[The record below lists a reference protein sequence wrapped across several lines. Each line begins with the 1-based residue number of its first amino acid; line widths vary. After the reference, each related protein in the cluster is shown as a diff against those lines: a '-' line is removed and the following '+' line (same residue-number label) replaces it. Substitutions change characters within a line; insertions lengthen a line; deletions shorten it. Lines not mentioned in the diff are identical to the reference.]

1 MSESSDDSNPLESAK
16 SSRYRTRIGP
26 KKAARIAAGE
36 VRQKSTYKSKPKT
49 GIKKVSAEKQVRKEK
64 PAAPGM
70 ASRKLALETLIKI
83 EKDGAYANLALN
95 AGFEKQE
102 FSEQDRAFVTALVQ
116 GVMRNR
122 SFIDQ
127 QIQTVSKEPLAKMQP
142 LLRNLLR
149 LAVFQ
154 LDNLSETPEHAVLDT
169 SNRLARALGHEGL
182 VRYTNGVLR
191 TYLRKKQKGE
201 SDKSGSESVE
211 QSEDPASLSIRYS
224 LPVWLIEKWNVYY
237 GKEETRALLEWT
249 KKEPGFTVR
258 VSEVNVEPQTMLDIM
273 NKNNFAARAGHL
285 VPSCLVFEGA
295 DGGKSFRGSPAKLPG
310 FEDGFFVVQDE
321 AAAFV
326 SLVVAPQKGET
337 IVDLCAAPG
346 GKTVHLSEMLENTGR
361 VVAVDKHESRLK
373 LVKDAQLKQGL
384 ENLETVA
391 ADGREFQLNRLA
403 DRVLV
408 DAPCS
413 GTGVINRRTDIRTN
427 RDQKDIQEL
436 TALQKDLLANA
447 ATLVKPGG
455 VLVYSTCSLEPEEN
469 IQVIEWFLKE
479 NPQFKGSSLLPFL
492 SQEIQDEWF
501 SAANEETLP
510 QVSTKVAAEKG
521 YMQLIPTRHGVAGF
535 FICRLERDK

>member
-1 MSESSDDSNPLESAK
+1 MADSSDDSSKGK
-16 SSRYRTRIGP
+16 SSRARSRVGP

-36 VRQKSTYKSKPKT
+36 VRKKSTYESKPKS
-49 GIKKVSAEKQVRKEK
+49 GNEQERVRQNKREA
-64 PAAPGM
+64 PPAPGM

-83 EKDGAYANLALN
+83 ETDGAYANLVLN
-95 AGFEKQE
+95 AGFEKQN

-116 GVMRNR
+116 GVMRNQ

-127 QIQTVSKEPLAKMQP
+127 RIQTVSKESLVKMPP

-169 SNRLARALGHEGL
+169 SNRLARSLGHEGL

-191 TYLRKKQKGE
+191 SYLRKKQKSEADPPFFE
-201 SDKSGSESVE
+201 STVQTDDLS
-211 QSEDPASLSIRYS
+211 SLSIRYS
-224 LPVWLIEKWNVYY
+224 LPVWLIEKWNNYY
-237 GKEETRALLEWT
+237 GKEESRALLEWA

-258 VSEVNVEPQTMLDIM
+258 VSEVNVKPQTMLDIM
-273 NKNNFAARAGHL
+273 NKNGFAARPGYL
-285 VPSCLVFEGA
+285 VPSCLVFEGQG
-295 DGGKSFRGSPAKLPG
+295 GGKSFRGSPAKLPG

-326 SLVVAPQKGET
+326 SLVVSPERGET

-346 GKTVHLSEMLENTGR
+346 GKSVHLAEILENTGR

-373 LVKDAQLKQGL
+373 LVKEARLKQGL
-384 ENLETVA
+384 KNLETVA
-391 ADGREFQLNRLA
+391 ADGREFQLNRLC

-427 RDQKDIQEL
+427 REQADIQEL
-436 TALQKDLLANA
+436 TGLQKDLITNA
-447 ATLVKPGG
+447 GRLVKPGG

-469 IQVIEWFLKE
+469 IQVIEWFLE
-479 NPQFKGSSLLPFL
+479 GNPHFKGSSLLPFL
-492 SQEIQDEWF
+492 SKEIQEDWF
-501 SAANEETLP
+501 SITNEATLP
-510 QVSTKVAAEKG
+510 PVSTRAAAEKG
-521 YMQLIPTRHGVAGF
+521 YMQLIPTKHGVAGF
-535 FICRLERDK
+535 FVCRLKRDE